1 LEGEIST
8 AEMQRQIRKR
18 LATPRSADIGQNLAK
33 SLRSRAK
40 GTTETYITYGLTQTM
55 FKTCSKQASYFIPED
70 QRTAILTGR
79 GPPKTASGEDLG
91 VPDVDTAVPSNWWFN
106 DIGMDPTFST
116 WSQVTYLHMYLLTV
130 RLRALDSQTSF
141 QNYQRYLLE
150 HFSHAAEDKMLILH
164 GMSARGIRNRYL
176 KDLFIQ
182 WRGLLAA
189 YDEGLVKGDAVL
201 AGAVWRNL
209 FKGDEEVD
217 WIKVSVIVGYMRR
230 VAAMLGSVEI
240 NEIAG
245 AIEGTDGI
253 FVTARQG
260 LFASLAQKSTGIDE
274 PFGKEE

>member
-1 LEGEIST
+1 
-8 AEMQRQIRKR
+8 
-18 LATPRSADIGQNLAK
+18 
-33 SLRSRAK
+33 
-40 GTTETYITYGLTQTM
+40 
-55 FKTCSKQASYFIPED
+55 
-70 QRTAILTGR
+70 
-79 GPPKTASGEDLG
+79 
-91 VPDVDTAVPSNWWFN
+91 
-106 DIGMDPTFST
+106 
-116 WSQVTYLHMYLLTV
+116 
-130 RLRALDSQTSF
+130 
-141 QNYQRYLLE
+141 
-150 HFSHAAEDKMLILH
+150 MLILH

-240 NEIAG
+240 NEIAD

-253 FVTARQG
+253 FVTARQD
-260 LFASLAQKSTGIDE
+260 LFTSLAQKSTGIDE
-274 PFGKEE
+274 PFGKDG